1 MGPPAFIVPAAFAA
15 ALTLVLAQAPAFAQT
30 ATSGKEPMSTQ
41 ASNIDKT
48 DTRTTYAPALPA
60 PPMSAESSPRDLLM
74 AAQHDLM
81 HHQTGA
87 AQQAL
92 EMAETR
98 VLDRTVPAG
107 EGSMPD
113 GNPMVGQISQ
123 ALHLLGTGDVRGAS
137 QVIDSA
143 LAAKS

>member
-1 MGPPAFIVPAAFAA
+1 
-15 ALTLVLAQAPAFAQT
+15 
-30 ATSGKEPMSTQ
+30 
-41 ASNIDKT
+41 
-48 DTRTTYAPALPA
+48 
-60 PPMSAESSPRDLLM
+60 
-74 AAQHDLM
+74 
-81 HHQTGA
+81 
-87 AQQAL
+87 
-92 EMAETR
+92 MAETR